1 MSSEKRVITLT
12 SSDGVSFK
20 VYEEVAFQSKAI
32 KNMVEDIGAENT
44 MIAIPLSKI
53 TGFILR
59 EVIDYCRAHAYGVK
73 ESKKDMIADP
83 RLSRLGRPSSSS
95 STSGLLDLTAQ
106 AVADMM
112 KEKNAEEIREHFN
125 IKNDYTPEEEEEVR
139 RENQWAFE
147 EYEEPPAVNEDSEDE
162 NHEPPPADNEDPE

>member
-20 VYEEVAFQSKAI
+20 VYAEEAFQSKAI
-32 KNMVEDIGAENT
+32 KNMVEDIGGENT
-44 MIAIPLSKI
+44 MIAIPWPKI

-95 STSGLLDLTAQ
+95 STSVCSLTSFWSLPIFKSAFF
-106 AVADMM
+106 D
-112 KEKNAEEIREHFN
+112 IR
-125 IKNDYTPEEEEEVR
+125 V
-139 RENQWAFE
+139 
-147 EYEEPPAVNEDSEDE
+147 
-162 NHEPPPADNEDPE
+162 

>member
-1 MSSEKRVITLT
+1 MFGIDCDLQAANFL
-12 SSDGVSFK
+12 D
-20 VYEEVAFQSKAI
+20 I
-32 KNMVEDIGAENT
+32 K
-44 MIAIPLSKI
+44 
-53 TGFILR
+53 
-59 EVIDYCRAHAYGVK
+59 
-73 ESKKDMIADP
+73 
-83 RLSRLGRPSSSS
+83 
-95 STSGLLDLTAQ
+95 GLLDLTAQ

-162 NHEPPPADNEDPE
+162 NHEPPPVDNEDPE

>member
-1 MSSEKRVITLT
+1 
-12 SSDGVSFK
+12 
-20 VYEEVAFQSKAI
+20 
-32 KNMVEDIGAENT
+32 
-44 MIAIPLSKI
+44 MIAIPLPKI

-73 ESKKDMIADP
+73 ESKKDMIANFINP
-83 RLSRLGRPSSSS
+83 RRPSPLRAWEAQFVKLDQRLLFDLILAANFLDIK
-95 STSGLLDLTAQ
+95 GLLDLTAQ
-106 AVADMM
+106 AVADMI
-112 KEKNAEEIREHFN
+112 KGKNAEEIREHFN

-162 NHEPPPADNEDPE
+162 NHEPPPVDNEDPE